1 MTKGHTVGVQLSKG
15 FLVLL
20 RKELKVFAGELEV
33 LPRNIGVHSLCRSR
47 PFVAFQ
53 VYPYGCGVC
62 EVGQVVPNLSRCCCH
77 NNSCGS
83 SVSGLPV
90 TDSSCGSRRL
100 RCRYTRAFLNA
111 SSNLLAE
118 MLVEVE
124 LYLRTPEWVILTS
137 LELCELAR
145 SGGVRG
151 SYCYKVLLYTA
162 GGAGPDVKRWWM
174 SCGAPL
180 IQ

>member
-1 MTKGHTVGVQLSKG
+1 
-15 FLVLL
+15 
-20 RKELKVFAGELEV
+20 
-33 LPRNIGVHSLCRSR
+33 
-47 PFVAFQ
+47 
-53 VYPYGCGVC
+53 
-62 EVGQVVPNLSRCCCH
+62 
-77 NNSCGS
+77 
-83 SVSGLPV
+83 
-90 TDSSCGSRRL
+90 
-100 RCRYTRAFLNA
+100 
-111 SSNLLAE
+111 